1 VLKEKEEMTGEEIN
15 EILYTKKADNEWI

>member
-15 EILYTKKADNEWI
+15 EILYAKKADNEWI